1 MTLTADSFIKFPSLG
16 QPVHAILDGAWTAG
30 ETISEASPS
39 PVLSNPSRMV
49 IRVRWE
55 DGDESIEPLD
65 KLVY

>member
-1 MTLTADSFIKFPSLG
+1 MTLVTDFKVPSLG

-39 PVLSNPSRMV
+39 PELSNPSRMV

-55 DGDESIEPLD
+55 DGEESIEPLD